1 MTTKDGMNQA
11 MTTKPKPG
19 EARRQARMAARKMLG
34 LSRMD
39 VAWMCGWRGDSRVAN
54 AERHGTPF
62 EDQARA
68 IFYHLSA
75 EARRQ
80 GKELPITL
88 DIYL

>member
-1 MTTKDGMNQA
+1 MPQA
-11 MTTKPKPG
+11 PAQTRQQ
-19 EARRQARMAARKMLG
+19 ERRRQRIAARKELG

-39 VAWMCGWRGDSRVAN
+39 VARMCGWRGDSRVAN
-54 AERHGTPF
+54 AERNGTPF

-68 IFYHLSA
+68 IFYHLSK

-80 GKELPITL
+80 GKELPIKL